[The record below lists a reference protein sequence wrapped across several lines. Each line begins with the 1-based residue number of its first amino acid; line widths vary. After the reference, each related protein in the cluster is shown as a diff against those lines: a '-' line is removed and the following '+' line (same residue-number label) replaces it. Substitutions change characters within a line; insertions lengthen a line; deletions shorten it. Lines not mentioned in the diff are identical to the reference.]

1 MVFNFLYK
9 FLSKPKPQKSITFTF
24 TGTNSSDI
32 QLDIQYKECNP
43 EYIASLIYALNHGL
57 FLGKIVQNLNDH
69 SNVKNNNEI
78 LSKLDQLYVIEQQ
91 NDLLIKPLE
100 AFEKNAK

>member
-9 FLSKPKPQKSITFTF
+9 FLPKPKSNKSITFTF
-24 TGTNSSDI
+24 TGTNSNDI
-32 QLDIQYKECNP
+32 QLKIQYKECSP

-57 FLGKIVQNLNDH
+57 FLGKMVQNLSDTNHIKD
-69 SNVKNNNEI
+69 NNEI
-78 LSKLDQLYVIEQQ
+78 LNKLDQLYVIEQQ
-91 NDLLIKPLE
+91 NDLLVKPLE